1 MLRSTSVAWPQHVS
15 SARNRGN
22 YDELASNPREIQPY
36 LRSPREENVLCGG
49 LLFLALLA
57 YLILAKPRRLA
68 VALLLLMVMLFCV
81 FNAVV
86 VYFLL

>member
-1 MLRSTSVAWPQHVS
+1 MVTEATK
-15 SARNRGN
+15 
-22 YDELASNPREIQPY
+22 ELFA
-36 LRSPREENVLCGG
+36 LLNVLCGG

-57 YLILAKPRRLA
+57 YLILAKPRRSA
-68 VALLLLMVMLFCV
+68 IALLLLAVMLFCV

>member
-1 MLRSTSVAWPQHVS
+1 M
-15 SARNRGN
+15 N
-22 YDELASNPREIQPY
+22 I
-36 LRSPREENVLCGG
+36 LCGG

-57 YLILAKPRRLA
+57 YLILAKPRRSA